1 MDTAKVFW
9 TGRSQAIR
17 LPKAFRFDAAE
28 VRIRRHGNSI
38 ILEPIA
44 NDWQWL
50 DAFVGPLDADFESAV
65 LEQSAAQV
73 SRKRV
78 DQQVRPEL
86 DALFK

>member
-17 LPKAFRFDAAE
+17 LPKAFRFDGTE
-28 VRIRRHGNSI
+28 VRIRRSGNSV

-44 NDWQWL
+44 NNWQWL
-50 DAFVGPLDADFESAV
+50 DAFVGPVDADFEAAV
-65 LEQSAAQV
+65 LAQNAAQ
-73 SRKRV
+73 S
-78 DQQVRPEL
+78 RPEL

>member
-17 LPKAFRFDAAE
+17 LSKAFRFDTDE
-28 VRIRRHGNSI
+28 VRIRRAGASI

-50 DAFVGPLDADFESAV
+50 DAFAGPLDADFESAV
-65 LEQSAAQV
+65 LEQSVAQGA
-73 SRKRV
+73 SKRA

>member
-28 VRIRRHGNSI
+28 VRIRREGTSI

-50 DAFVGPLDADFESAV
+50 DAFAGPLDADFESAV
-65 LEQSAAQV
+65 LEQSTP
-73 SRKRV
+73 KRA
-78 DQQVRPEL
+78 E
-86 DALFK
+86 

>member
-17 LPKAFRFDAAE
+17 LPKAFRFDATE
-28 VRIRRHGNSI
+28 VRIRRQGDRI

-44 NDWQWL
+44 DNWHWL
-50 DAFVGPLDADFESAV
+50 DRFTGPIDADFEAAV
-65 LEQSAAQV
+65 LESSTAQ
-73 SRKRV
+73 
-78 DQQVRPEL
+78 DRPDL

>member
-28 VRIRRHGNSI
+28 VRIRRQGTSI
-38 ILEPIA
+38 VLEPIA

-50 DAFVGPLDADFESAV
+50 DAFAGPLDADFECAV
-65 LEQSAAQV
+65 LEQSTP
-73 SRKRV
+73 KRAEN
-78 DQQVRPEL
+78 QARPEL

>member
-17 LPKAFRFDAAE
+17 LPKAFRFDADE
-28 VRIRRHGNSI
+28 VRIRRDGTSI

-50 DAFVGPLDADFESAV
+50 DAFAGPLDADFESAV
-65 LEQSAAQV
+65 LEQSAAPGAP
-73 SRKRV
+73 KRA
-78 DQQVRPEL
+78 DQQARPEL

>member
-17 LPKAFRFDAAE
+17 LPKAFRFDSNE
-28 VRIRRHGNSI
+28 VRIRRLGNSV

-44 NDWQWL
+44 DNWQWL
-50 DAFVGPLDADFESAV
+50 DGFSGPIDADFEAAV
-65 LEQSAAQV
+65 LESSATQ
-73 SRKRV
+73 
-78 DQQVRPEL
+78 DRPEL

>member
-17 LPKAFRFDAAE
+17 LPKAFRFDASE
-28 VRIRRHGNSI
+28 VRIRRQGNSV

-50 DAFVGPLDADFESAV
+50 DTLVGLLDADFEAAV
-65 LEQSAAQV
+65 LEQGGAQV
-73 SRKRV
+73 PRKKIAR
-78 DQQVRPEL
+78 QGRPEL
-86 DALFK
+86 DTLFK